1 MKIPNLV
8 NFENWSSISAWS
20 CRLSLA
26 PSLPIKA
33 SASPSPTYLVCY
45 FKQHNPLPPLRSP
58 RSLLSPFSSL
68 LPPPLSSQSRS
79 LPLPP
84 LLSPLFSSR
93 KPPPPETDYLF
104 FSSFFHIS
112 IIGFVFIWI
121 YLILI
126 PPPLPLPDILL
137 PLTLSSALKLQNIIN
152 SVLKLYY
159 TNLVKK
165 HPENS

>member
-93 KPPPPETDYLF
+93 KPPPPENDYLCF
-104 FSSFFHIS
+104 FLFSHLSHWIYIYLDLSDFDPTSPFSPEATSPSPSRHSLTTHFSSESSKHYWLCFE
-112 IIGFVFIWI
+112 
-121 YLILI
+121 
-126 PPPLPLPDILL
+126 
-137 PLTLSSALKLQNIIN
+137 TLHSTS
-152 SVLKLYY
+152 
-159 TNLVKK
+159 
-165 HPENS
+165 

>member
-1 MKIPNLV
+1 MKNPNLV

-33 SASPSPTYLVCY
+33 SASSPTYLVCI

-58 RSLLSPFSSL
+58 RSLRSPFSSL

-93 KPPPPETDYLF
+93 KPPPPENNYLF
-104 FSSFFHIS
+104 YFYFFFFTFQF
-112 IIGFVFIWI
+112 IGFIFIWI

-126 PPPLPLPDILL
+126 PPPPSPLKPPPLPLPDILL
-137 PLTLSSALKLQNIIN
+137 STQFSSVTSKHLILALF
-152 SVLKLYY
+152 
-159 TNLVKK
+159 
-165 HPENS
+165 